1 MDLEEVL
8 LLSSDD
14 EIVFNPDQNPF
25 DEADEW
31 NRAFFNPDDLLRAL
45 EESLDLEEALE
56 GIHSSPE
63 ALPILVLN

>member
-14 EIVFNPDQNPF
+14 EMVFNPDQNPS

-31 NRAFFNPDDLLRAL
+31 SRVFFDPDDLLRVL

-56 GIHSSPE
+56 GTHSPPE
-63 ALPILVLN
+63 VLPILA

>member
-14 EIVFNPDQNPF
+14 EMVFKPDQNPP

-31 NRAFFNPDDLLRAL
+31 SRAFFDPDDLLRAL

-56 GIHSSPE
+56 GTHSSPE
-63 ALPILVLN
+63 ALSILVLN